1 MKSVSDN
8 DWKQSVGFPINYDS
22 ELSSD
27 DNFDVVIRR
36 SGPRSSLHLLEDEGD
51 GAPADLLGTTPP
63 RARIRSKEKRR
74 TILGEC
80 ESAAQKGVVFRNNRR
95 NTVDNFYQKEI
106 IDSPERVKKRATM
119 MLARSRERDL
129 KLELG
134 ERADSNPPPALPTL
148 VESCNRFMSLTSR
161 LKCSPDSQQQEPLDE
176 CRELPQSRV
185 NFHKTFSLLINMGA
199 SDKGARRTISR
210 EEQVWQNELKDLIW
224 LELQAV
230 IAGRSLAQQD
240 AYLCAQRSIVPAVV
254 KNIMEYRFINT
265 KPCAPLRRKAD
276 SAGEQS
282 DTSDFDKTEDEK
294 EEYGCLSFDCQPC
307 ADAIGKCL
315 REVGTLLDS
324 FYNAVALYPSSKAMT
339 VEHPLI
345 ATTLFKNRLKAMCL
359 WYNIAL
365 HMRMKMVAIRKLI
378 RTMMLKERHRYQH
391 LQSVD
396 SDSSRQSDA
405 CLKPCQV
412 RFNLSLDGSPTD
424 SSTSEGS
431 VNDAPGAR
439 EKGEGVG
446 ERAGEKIVRNSDP
459 SAPPTP
465 EIILPDSGTDTTDTT
480 ASHESGYHS
489 DGVPR
494 KNSIVC
500 DDVYNLT
507 SLEEL
512 TSLSLLAKCEVSP
525 YRHYLSEILK
535 TQGVRRSMMFIQ
547 KLRKYILQKVYM
559 TFEKPDSAHLD
570 HYEEEEPAEG
580 GGAREGDEDAR
591 DEEVKNAYE
600 LRRYGCWSPES
611 LAMNL
616 PSYRG
621 HFLLLSTVS
630 MEVVHDYLALRL
642 HAAPHRPSC
651 LTIKQM
657 IHELKEGID
666 IATDI
671 RAVFVRNIETALDG
685 YPASDAAKEQLILL
699 ITTFDTTIEN
709 VLKQYLSYLTT
720 ISAANFLPRA
730 CLQDEWAFT
739 ARLAKRVKCVAVLA
753 PVSFTDIVCNQIDR
767 LLKQFTDNFKD
778 FSKREEDYPS
788 DEEDVEA
795 MRHFVY
801 QLCREAHSIY
811 ASHRDM
817 AIQTVQF
824 ARVLAARTPPAF
836 TQERDKI
843 FESLMSYR
851 ECIVQQTVSI
861 VERSGRVP
869 AELSKELVENVNARL
884 RELLLQVFRL
894 GFEIHREIH
903 KAVSSSVSRGRPR
916 VMRAQSTTD
925 DVDPLCDTTQTQIP
939 SSIELLLSNSEPS
952 PPSVSAAALA
962 QAQEQWARRA
972 ARGVVQFAMCWMKF
986 VTERCERGRGLRPRW
1001 ANQGLEFLML
1011 ACDPYNTKYLTD
1023 VEFED
1028 LKQCMDRCITHVIGS
1043 RDPAR
1048 AAEPAASPQHGRH
1061 HARKHSPKPPGV
1073 HTGAGAGVPTPPT
1086 PPTEPEPVL
1095 NFHGVETSMHRRRVQ
1110 DAIQRLDS
1118 ARDSALRNNKAV
1130 GRVLESE
1137 AGAHSYEPKLR
1148 QVTFKWQRGLKI
1160 GQGTFG
1166 KVYTVINTETGQ
1178 LLAMKEL
1185 AVGAGDRRLPRA
1197 CNELR
1202 VLEGV
1207 THPHLVRY
1215 HGAELHR
1222 EEMLIFMELCVE
1234 GSLEALVAT
1243 SGGLPEPTVRKYT
1256 KQLVSAILELHNRQ
1270 IAHRDIKSGNIFLTN
1285 EGHCLKLG
1293 DFGCAVKIRANTTA
1307 VGELQGTVGTQAY
1320 MAPEVFMKSSGHGRA
1335 ADIWSLGCVVTE
1347 MASGKRPFSE
1357 YDSNYQIM
1365 FVVGMGGRPEPPAS
1379 LSAEGA
1385 AFCRSCLTHEPEA
1398 RPAAHELA
1406 THHFLM
1412 IKSDDDCNCEPGY
1425 FKTKM

>member
-1 MKSVSDN
+1 
-8 DWKQSVGFPINYDS
+8 
-22 ELSSD
+22 
-27 DNFDVVIRR
+27 
-36 SGPRSSLHLLEDEGD
+36 
-51 GAPADLLGTTPP
+51 
-63 RARIRSKEKRR
+63 
-74 TILGEC
+74 
-80 ESAAQKGVVFRNNRR
+80 
-95 NTVDNFYQKEI
+95 
-106 IDSPERVKKRATM
+106 
-119 MLARSRERDL
+119 
-129 KLELG
+129 
-134 ERADSNPPPALPTL
+134 
-148 VESCNRFMSLTSR
+148 
-161 LKCSPDSQQQEPLDE
+161 
-176 CRELPQSRV
+176 
-185 NFHKTFSLLINMGA
+185 
-199 SDKGARRTISR
+199 
-210 EEQVWQNELKDLIW
+210 
-224 LELQAV
+224 
-230 IAGRSLAQQD
+230 
-240 AYLCAQRSIVPAVV
+240 
-254 KNIMEYRFINT
+254 
-265 KPCAPLRRKAD
+265 
-276 SAGEQS
+276 
-282 DTSDFDKTEDEK
+282 
-294 EEYGCLSFDCQPC
+294 
-307 ADAIGKCL
+307 
-315 REVGTLLDS
+315 
-324 FYNAVALYPSSKAMT
+324 
-339 VEHPLI
+339 
-345 ATTLFKNRLKAMCL
+345 
-359 WYNIAL
+359 
-365 HMRMKMVAIRKLI
+365 
-378 RTMMLKERHRYQH
+378 
-391 LQSVD
+391 
-396 SDSSRQSDA
+396 
-405 CLKPCQV
+405 
-412 RFNLSLDGSPTD
+412 
-424 SSTSEGS
+424 
-431 VNDAPGAR
+431 
-439 EKGEGVG
+439 
-446 ERAGEKIVRNSDP
+446 
-459 SAPPTP
+459 
-465 EIILPDSGTDTTDTT
+465 
-480 ASHESGYHS
+480 
-489 DGVPR
+489 
-494 KNSIVC
+494 
-500 DDVYNLT
+500 
-507 SLEEL
+507 
-512 TSLSLLAKCEVSP
+512 
-525 YRHYLSEILK
+525 
-535 TQGVRRSMMFIQ
+535 
-547 KLRKYILQKVYM
+547 
-559 TFEKPDSAHLD
+559 
-570 HYEEEEPAEG
+570 
-580 GGAREGDEDAR
+580 
-591 DEEVKNAYE
+591 
-600 LRRYGCWSPES
+600 
-611 LAMNL
+611 
-616 PSYRG
+616 
-621 HFLLLSTVS
+621 
-630 MEVVHDYLALRL
+630 
-642 HAAPHRPSC
+642 
-651 LTIKQM
+651 
-657 IHELKEGID
+657 
-666 IATDI
+666 
-671 RAVFVRNIETALDG
+671 
-685 YPASDAAKEQLILL
+685 
-699 ITTFDTTIEN
+699 
-709 VLKQYLSYLTT
+709 
-720 ISAANFLPRA
+720 
-730 CLQDEWAFT
+730 
-739 ARLAKRVKCVAVLA
+739 
-753 PVSFTDIVCNQIDR
+753 
-767 LLKQFTDNFKD
+767 
-778 FSKREEDYPS
+778 
-788 DEEDVEA
+788 

-851 ECIVQQTVSI
+851 ECIVQQTISI

-894 GFEIHREIH
+894 GFELHKELYKFVEEPFRANEKTNGRQRPSSLQPMRPEMVPMRRKRPETVLIHESFNPLIHREIH

-1073 HTGAGAGVPTPPT
+1073 YTGAGAGVPTPPT

-1130 GRVLESE
+1130 GRVLQSE